1 MELID
6 DIEDTL
12 DQLLANAEA
21 MKQATLNPE
30 LATELAALQNMQE
43 SLLSRLVDRHDKL
56 SGTTQPQGELRTE
69 KLEQKIADFHLRQS
83 RLMTKM
89 RRTLKKQK
97 S

>member
-6 DIEDTL
+6 DIEATL

-21 MKQATLNPE
+21 LKQAALNPE
-30 LATELAALQNMQE
+30 LAAEVTALQNMQE
-43 SLLSRLVDRHDKL
+43 SLLSRLMDRHDRL
-56 SGTTQPQGELRTE
+56 ANNTHPENNIPTE